1 MRPPGELESLAL
13 VLKIRK
19 NWKIQPK
26 NVRTGKGNLL
36 SFEDS
41 PAHVY
46 KKKKKRF
53 PRPICGYGSFGLHML
68 TACVEEDRL

>member
-1 MRPPGELESLAL
+1 MSPTGELESLAL

-26 NVRTGKGNLL
+26 NVRTGKGDLL

-41 PAHVY
+41 LAHVY
-46 KKKKKRF
+46 QKEK
-53 PRPICGYGSFGLHML
+53 
-68 TACVEEDRL
+68 